1 MKPRHTSAKGASKR
15 QKQGF
20 ETKSAPPLKAEPLK
34 PKKLSAVQLFEPKPG
49 TAYPI
54 EQLSQLA
61 GISRRR
67 ILIYCKERLLVPMAN
82 PEVQGYWFDAR
93 TLRTL
98 RQIEELRSICGEP
111 LAGVKL
117 ILDLMREVQR
127 LRTEMRALEI

>member
-15 QKQGF
+15 RKQAF
-20 ETKSAPPLKAEPLK
+20 ETKSAQPSKAEPLK
-34 PKKLSAVQLFEPKPG
+34 PKNLSAVQLFEPNPG

-54 EQLSQLA
+54 ERVSQLA

-67 ILIYCKERLLVPMAN
+67 ILIYCRERLVSPTAN
-82 PEVQGYWFDAR
+82 PDVEGYWFDGV

-98 RQIEELRSICGEP
+98 RQIEELRAICDEP

-117 ILDLMREVQR
+117 ILDLLRQVQR
-127 LRTEMRALEI
+127 LRAEMRALEV